1 MNFAPFTGHIPT
13 AAAIPSIHQFAAK
26 FGYEG
31 GGNNT
36 GVVQETRYQGGGGVQ
51 FAVAPGGTV
60 VDGVKFRQ
68 PESVVVVSSA
78 QPTAV
83 LTAMPTIHTVNTG
96 VKYQTISAS
105 SSVNL
110 GNITYGGQT
119 SYVQAEVQQ
128 LKAEQRDK
136 REYRED
142 ITHDIMATMMQQQG
156 DTFVTQAPLQ
166 QGQQLLVVLHEPK
179 EAAALARAIKQE
191 TRADRSAAAAPAE
204 FISIGDVSDSSTWQ
218 TLGGGVA
225 DYLSALPLPLH
236 HLLKYSTP
244 ANECKREEQPTIV
257 TVTNALPSIS
267 TIATYAKLPSAAA
280 DKRQEHHNVV
290 TVTNALP
297 PISTIATQLPSHS
310 VSSVVVQTAPVV
322 TQVLAAPTSPTPAKK
337 KKKKKSA
344 KEKQPRPKPGEIRI
358 TTALDGSTL
367 YCCPECQMAYP
378 ERELLEQHLLGH
390 TMERRFICDICNAAL
405 KRKDHLTRH
414 KQSHNPER
422 PHVCSVCL
430 KAFKRKEQLTLHF
443 VIHSGEKRHV
453 CNECGKGFY
462 RKDHLRKHTRSHI
475 ARRVKAELSAGAN
488 SDTTTTLD
496 ASDTASAPS

>member
-1 MNFAPFTGHIPT
+1 MNFAPFTGHLPTTATAIPT
-13 AAAIPSIHQFAAK
+13 IHQFAAK

-31 GGNNT
+31 SGNG
-36 GVVQETRYQGGGGVQ
+36 GVVQETRYQAGSGGVQ
-51 FAVAPGGTV
+51 FAVAPGSTTNV
-60 VDGVKFRQ
+60 SVDGVKFRQ
-68 PESVVVVSSA
+68 AESVVVVSAA
-78 QPTAV
+78 QPGTVTLAG
-83 LTAMPTIHTVNTG
+83 LAPIHTVNTG

-105 SSVNL
+105 TSSVNL

-119 SYVQAEVQQ
+119 SYVQAESVQQ
-128 LKAEQRDK
+128 LKAEK
-136 REYRED
+136 REE
-142 ITHDIMATMMQQQG
+142 IHHDLMATMMQQHQ
-156 DTFVTQAPLQ
+156 VTQATPLQ

-179 EAAALARAIKQE
+179 EAAAIARAIKQE
-191 TRADRSAAAAPAE
+191 TRPDRNANATANE
-204 FISIGDVSDSSTWQ
+204 YISIGDVTDSSTWQ
-218 TLGGGVA
+218 TLTGGVT

-244 ANECKREEQPTIV
+244 VSSVEGKNEPTIV
-257 TVTNALPSIS
+257 TVATNSL
-267 TIATYAKLPSAAA
+267 ATVPAI
-280 DKRQEHHNVV
+280 
-290 TVTNALP
+290 TVPA
-297 PISTIATQLPSHS
+297 
-310 VSSVVVQTAPVV
+310 SSVVVQSATIVNQSESNSPINTASTVIV
-322 TQVLAAPTSPTPAKK
+322 SKK
-337 KKKKKSA
+337 KKKKKG
-344 KEKQPRPKPGEIRI
+344 KEKKQRPKPGEIRL

-367 YCCPECQMAYP
+367 YCCPECHMAYP
-378 ERELLEQHLLGH
+378 ERGLLEQHLVGH

-475 ARRVKAELSAGAN
+475 ARRVKAELCQGEDSSPPLA
-488 SDTTTTLD
+488 TPP
-496 ASDTASAPS
+496 APAPAPEPS

>member
-13 AAAIPSIHQFAAK
+13 AAAIPTIHQFAAK
-26 FGYEG
+26 FGYENSGSSSG
-31 GGNNT
+31 G
-36 GVVQETRYQGGGGVQ
+36 VLQETRYQATGSGGGAVQ
-51 FAVAPGGTV
+51 FAVAPGTGTV
-60 VDGVKFRQ
+60 AVDGVKFRQ
-68 PESVVVVSSA
+68 AESVVVVSSA
-78 QPTAV
+78 QPGTVA
-83 LTAMPTIHTVNTG
+83 LAGLAPIHTVNTG

-110 GNITYGGQT
+110 GNIAYGGQA
-119 SYVQAEVQQ
+119 SYVQAETVHQQ
-128 LKAEQRDK
+128 LKAEQRPEK
-136 REYRED
+136 REYREELH
-142 ITHDIMATMMQQQG
+142 HDIMATMMQQHQG
-156 DTFVTQAPLQ
+156 INVAQATPLQ
-166 QGQQLLVVLHEPK
+166 QGTQQLLVVLHEPK

-191 TRADRSAAAAPAE
+191 GRNDRAAATAPTE
-204 FISIGDVSDSSTWQ
+204 FIISCASGIGDVTDSSTWQ

-244 ANECKREEQPTIV
+244 ANVVESKREEQPTIV
-257 TVTNALPSIS
+257 TTVNANALNAMP
-267 TIATYAKLPSAAA
+267 TITAMPA
-280 DKRQEHHNVV
+280 
-290 TVTNALP
+290 NA
-297 PISTIATQLPSHS
+297 
-310 VSSVVVQTAPVV
+310 VNSVVVQTSTIVNQTVNQNTNTVV
-322 TQVLAAPTSPTPAKK
+322 ISKK
-337 KKKKKSA
+337 KKKKKSM
-344 KEKQPRPKPGEIRI
+344 KEKKPRPKPGEIRL

-367 YCCPECQMAYP
+367 YCCPECHMAYP
-378 ERELLEQHLLGH
+378 ERDLLEQHLVGH

-414 KQSHNPER
+414 KQSHNPDR

-475 ARRVKAELSAGAN
+475 ARRVKAELSQQGSSSPPLSHAVP
-488 SDTTTTLD
+488 
-496 ASDTASAPS
+496 APAPDPS